1 MEIRLFFTLKVDT
14 ISWIKYNATP
24 KSSKKLLNNPVPERG
39 NYGVGVNNLNTIEL
53 DVRYCVWWLGKLPRV
68 NIFIWNLCKSQP
80 SLELQRKR
88 RYWSH
93 IRGRRK
99 LHKIHDIENPVGNQ
113 KSELQQ
119 ILFEDFV
126 GGLCKESIIEMF
138 YLNSIEQL
146 FLFVEQ
152 LDQLEVC
159 LVCSRLLT
167 GIPILAAFQNFR
179 WNNNKKTLTRF
190 GSNRL
195 DWWIFYLI
203 QLQLHA

>member
-1 MEIRLFFTLKVDT
+1 MEIRLFFNLKVDT
-14 ISWIKYNATP
+14 KSWIKYNATP

-99 LHKIHDIENPVGNQ
+99 LHKIHDIANPVGNQ

-126 GGLCKESIIEMF
+126 GGLWNWSFIGREPVLIINYTMPGSSIKQPTLNWESTLCRVKLSVF
-138 YLNSIEQL
+138 S
-146 FLFVEQ
+146 
-152 LDQLEVC
+152 
-159 LVCSRLLT
+159 CSSR
-167 GIPILAAFQNFR
+167 
-179 WNNNKKTLTRF
+179 
-190 GSNRL
+190 
-195 DWWIFYLI
+195 
-203 QLQLHA
+203 